1 MVKFLPSSPP
11 RLKLSGRSADDFGV
25 DLVTA
30 ATNFSQANLATKVQY
45 AVAKKLLDSQ
55 SEQGAAIVN
64 MIQKADINQA
74 NASNDMV
81 VAATGLG
88 GSVDVTA

>member
-1 MVKFLPSSPP
+1 M
-11 RLKLSGRSADDFGV
+11 

-30 ATNFSQANLATKVQY
+30 ATNFTQANLDTKIQY
-45 AVAKKLLDSQ
+45 AVAKKMLDSQ
-55 SEQGAAIVN
+55 SQQGAAIVS
-64 MIQKADINQA
+64 MIQKADINQSQ
-74 NASNDMV
+74 ASSDMV